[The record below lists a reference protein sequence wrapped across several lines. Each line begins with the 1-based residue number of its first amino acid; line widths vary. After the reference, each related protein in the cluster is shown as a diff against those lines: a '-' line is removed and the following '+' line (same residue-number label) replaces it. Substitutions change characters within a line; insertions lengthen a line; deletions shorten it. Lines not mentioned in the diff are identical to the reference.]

1 MQRDLSIYY
10 NRSIKMKQR
19 FAQARSSVE
28 EEAIVQAFVD
38 SLQEEGLSSDEI
50 KKVLNI
56 ELVLD
61 SQNNRQ
67 MISNN
72 AAYKAAVA
80 KALGEKK

>member
-1 MQRDLSIYY
+1 MPRDLSSYY

-19 FAQARSSVE
+19 FAKASSNVE
-28 EEAIVQAFVD
+28 AEAIVQAFVD
-38 SLQEEGLSSDEI
+38 ILKEDGLSSDEI
-50 KKVLNI
+50 KDILNI
-56 ELVLD
+56 ELLLD

>member
-28 EEAIVQAFVD
+28 EEAIVQAFVV

-56 ELVLD
+56 ELLLD